1 MHEYSLV
8 QSLMERIEQEAS
20 ARRAVAIHRV
30 RVRIG
35 ELSGVEPDLFASAF
49 DIVRERTICEH
60 AELVLTRI
68 AARWECPACQTTFA
82 PGAAL
87 QCARCGA
94 PARLAAGDDILLEQI
109 EMEVP

>member
-8 QSLMERIEQEAS
+8 QALMERIEQEAT

-49 DIVRERTICEH
+49 EIVRDRTICAH
-60 AELVLTRI
+60 AVLDITRVP
-68 AARWECPACQTTFA
+68 ARWECPACQTTFA
-82 PGAAL
+82 PGGAL